1 MRSGPGCDK
10 LSSKFFEERAI
21 MVGDTVVKS
30 NTEIVREYVDRV
42 FNEHNLDQA
51 STYLAPEVKW
61 HGGTLGT
68 IEGRENVT
76 QMLRGFIGALPDLHA
91 AEQDVVA
98 DGRWRGSARR
108 RRGDAPGKSSRHPA
122 DRSPRA
128 LGRSRRVPADQRND
142 YRGVGRRRHNSDPVS
157 GRRVHTAVALLMSTT
172 ATSTT
177 TPETGE
183 WSVWHID
190 PSHSVAEFSVRH
202 MMVTNVKGRFMGIS
216 GNIVDAREDPNYS
229 SVKAA
234 IDVTTLI
241 TGDPQRDEHLRSPDF
256 FDIAK
261 YPSITFESRKI
272 SGSRDKF
279 TVTGDLTI
287 HGVTREV
294 RLDVTFNGTG
304 TNPLGKIVA
313 GFTAETRINRK
324 DFGLNWNMALE
335 AGGFLVGD
343 EAKIV
348 IELEAVRDDPLRE
361 PGGPL
366 REPQDRTP
374 SGDAS

>member
-1 MRSGPGCDK
+1 
-10 LSSKFFEERAI
+10 
-21 MVGDTVVKS
+21 
-30 NTEIVREYVDRV
+30 
-42 FNEHNLDQA
+42 
-51 STYLAPEVKW
+51 
-61 HGGTLGT
+61 
-68 IEGRENVT
+68 
-76 QMLRGFIGALPDLHA
+76 
-91 AEQDVVA
+91 
-98 DGRWRGSARR
+98 
-108 RRGDAPGKSSRHPA
+108 
-122 DRSPRA
+122 
-128 LGRSRRVPADQRND
+128 
-142 YRGVGRRRHNSDPVS
+142 
-157 GRRVHTAVALLMSTT
+157 MSTT

-177 TPETGE
+177 TPGTGE

-202 MMVTNVKGRFMGIS
+202 MMVTNAKGRFMGIS